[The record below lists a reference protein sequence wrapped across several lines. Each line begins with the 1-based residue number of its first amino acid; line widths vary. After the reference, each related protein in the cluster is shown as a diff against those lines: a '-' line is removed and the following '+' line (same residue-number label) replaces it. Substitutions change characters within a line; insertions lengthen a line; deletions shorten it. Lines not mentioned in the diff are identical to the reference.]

1 MYRWY
6 KNRHKLL
13 KITLIEIIVV
23 ASLIAILGYLSSN
36 NSLPIFCQEGYI
48 QFRNECIPDEYENNF
63 FDIMK
68 SKAHVAFNMKLEK
81 LEITP
86 DQFSIQSG
94 FKTEEEKE
102 FFMAE
107 VIASDNNRYFLT
119 TIFYQDDPI
128 EQINVDVS
136 KIISDEC
143 TRENI
148 LKGYGCNP
156 RYLEPINKIN
166 E

>member
-1 MYRWY
+1 MA
-6 KNRHKLL
+6 
-13 KITLIEIIVV
+13 TIIV
-23 ASLIAILGYLSSN
+23 IFGYLSSTN
-36 NSLPIFCQEGYI
+36 PLPIFCQEGYI
-48 QFRNECIPDEYENNF
+48 KFRNECIPDEFENNF
-63 FDIMK
+63 FNVMK

-86 DQFSIQSG
+86 EQFSIQSG
-94 FKTEEEKE
+94 FKTDDEKE

-119 TIFYQDDPI
+119 TIFYHDEPI
-128 EQINVDVS
+128 DQINVDIS
-136 KIISDEC
+136 KIISNEC
-143 TRENI
+143 TRESI

-156 RYLEPINKIN
+156 RYLEPINKLN